1 LDNLYTDSVKR
12 YIYAAKDRLPRDF
25 SLTTD
30 ERELLGS
37 GTHDTIVIVV
47 NPRQFDW
54 RTVEDRL
61 AIVLVLERL
70 KQLIREEGIPC
81 EIEKPNPIPE

>member
-1 LDNLYTDSVKR
+1 MDNLYTDAVVR
-12 YIYAAKDRLPRDF
+12 HIYAAKERLPRDF
-25 SLTTD
+25 VLDTV
-30 ERELLGS
+30 ERELYGS
-37 GTHDTIVIVV
+37 GTHDTIIISI
-47 NPRQFDW
+47 NPNHFDW

-61 AIVLVLERL
+61 EIALVLERL